1 MRLMKMLIV
10 PVVAMVVL
18 CGVASPA
25 QAQGGA
31 NADTALRQEVEA
43 MRRSINELVALFK
56 QFMDET
62 SRRDQV
68 ANLIRRIDLAE
79 RQASQMEAELR
90 TLRGQLDT
98 NEKSV
103 AQARSIQE
111 STRYMQTLD
120 KAGTATDV
128 LNAEVSRAITEEQK
142 AQAAFDVTNQRIS
155 QLESEIAAKR
165 ASIRDL
171 EGQLAKTGVGRD

>member
-1 MRLMKMLIV
+1 MRFIKTLTMPALVIGM
-10 PVVAMVVL
+10 L

-25 QAQGGA
+25 AAQSPV
-31 NADTALRQEVEA
+31 ADAALRQEVEA
-43 MRRSINELVALFK
+43 MRRSINELVGLFK

-62 SRRDQV
+62 NRRDQV

-79 RQASQMEAELR
+79 RQASQIEVDLR
-90 TLRGQLDT
+90 TARGQLEA
-98 NEKSV
+98 NEKGV

-120 KAGTATDV
+120 KAGTATEV
-128 LNAEVSRAITEEQK
+128 LNAEVNRALAEEQK
-142 AQAAFDVTNQRIS
+142 AQAALDATNQRIL
-155 QLESEIAAKR
+155 QLENELNAKR

-171 EGQLAKTGVGRD
+171 EAQLAKTGRD

>member
-1 MRLMKMLIV
+1 MRFIKTLTM
-10 PVVAMVVL
+10 PAVVVVML
-18 CGVASPA
+18 CGSVSPA
-25 QAQGGA
+25 AAQTA
-31 NADTALRQEVEA
+31 AQDTALRQEVEA
-43 MRRSINELVALFK
+43 MRRSINELVGLFK

-79 RQASQMEAELR
+79 RQASQLEVELR
-90 TLRGQLDT
+90 TLRTQLET
-98 NEKSV
+98 NEKGV

-128 LNAEVSRAITEEQK
+128 LNAEVTRAIGEEQK
-142 AQAAFDVTNQRIS
+142 AQAALDATNQRIL
-155 QLESEIAAKR
+155 QIENELNTKR
-165 ASIRDL
+165 AFIKDL
-171 EGQLAKTGVGRD
+171 EAQLAKTGRN